1 MDRRVKQE
9 QPSGSAPSP
18 STDSPMPS
26 PLPSSSNY
34 TDFVLRSSAPPS
46 STSWK
51 HNVMKFTTIGTRV
64 IDPSNDEL
72 FVRPVKLN
80 RKDPRTVR
88 RLTDEDR
95 ERHNKRA
102 MERAAMAAGVT
113 GMDID
118 QKPGEGGVKSEV
130 KGEGED
136 GEDGAGSG
144 KKEKEELDASL
155 VGRGANGS
163 GMPNR
168 RGPGGQFKKKTK
180 RVYVASEEA
189 RRLKREEWQPWVLED
204 DEGKERWIGR
214 LEGSAGEV
222 GASGSGSKAM
232 EQGKVAQAGQRNGT
246 GLQGWRPAA
255 TPGDVGSGS
264 SYVAFVFG
272 DNGDEFKVVPINRW
286 YRFNQGPKYLTLAEE
301 EAEEEYARQQK
312 SKEPERWIMHRRAAP
327 ATSSGS
333 STPRPAPSSSASG
346 GGVSA
351 SSLRSRMVANAA
363 AGTRADG
370 DDSAGDEG
378 GRSKIKT
385 VVAAGGKGNAAGQHQ
400 DDDEFDYEED
410 FQDDEEGIAKIDDLA
425 DEEEAKEL
433 EERIRREQRAAERGE
448 QIPDEDEE
456 EIEQLTGTGK
466 EIKKLMKKSDKTGA
480 YDSDDDEENP
490 YASDDNDSDTA
501 SATSGGD
508 RDRPSSRAASPN
520 PSSRHHRAD
529 SLPRSR
535 AGTPSGSGSAYVAKR
550 ATSPSGGHGSR
561 SASPGASSSSG
572 KRKRE
577 RDGSVDGGAASD
589 SDVDG
594 SKRRKS
600 AKPGGGGK
608 GKSPSPGAPVALLTQ
623 ADLVAFFKTRPN
635 VTAGTKDV
643 LTHFRRQIKG
653 DERNKAA
660 IGGLL
665 QAVANLEGGSL
676 VLKAG
681 L

>member
-9 QPSGSAPSP
+9 PPAGGTASP
-18 STDSPMPS
+18 SNGSPIPS
-26 PLPSSSNY
+26 PLPTSSNY
-34 TDFVLRSSAPPS
+34 TDFVLRSSAPS
-46 STSWK
+46 SLSGWK
-51 HNVMKFTTIGTRV
+51 HNVMKFTALGNRV

-102 MERAAMAAGVT
+102 MQKAAELVGQS
-113 GMDID
+113 MDVD
-118 QKPGEGGVKSEV
+118 QKPGEGDV
-130 KGEGED
+130 KGEVKDE
-136 GEDGAGSG
+136 EGAGEGASG
-144 KKEKEELDASL
+144 TGKTEKEELDPSL
-155 VGRGANGS
+155 VGRGANGG

-180 RVYVASEEA
+180 RVYVASEES

-214 LEGSAGEV
+214 LEGGVGEV
-222 GASGSGSKAM
+222 GSSGGAGRAA
-232 EQGKVAQAGQRNGT
+232 EQGKVAQAGDRNGS
-246 GLQGWRPAA
+246 GLSGWRPAA
-255 TPGDVGSGS
+255 NAGDVGSGS

-272 DNGDEFKVVPINRW
+272 DNGDEFKVVPVNRW

-327 ATSSGS
+327 TTSSGS
-333 STPRPAPSSSASG
+333 STPRTGSSGAN

-363 AGTRADG
+363 AGTRADP
-370 DDSAGDEG
+370 DDSAGDDSR

-385 VVAAGGKGNAAGQHQ
+385 VVSAGKRNAAGQHQ
-400 DDDEFDYEED
+400 DEDEFDYEED
-410 FQDDEEGIAKIDDLA
+410 FADDEEGIAKIDDLA

-433 EERIRREQRAAERGE
+433 EERIRREQRAAERGD
-448 QIPDEDEE
+448 QIPDDDEDEE
-456 EIEQLTGTGK
+456 IERLTGTGK
-466 EIKKLMKKSDKTGA
+466 EIKKMIKKSDKTGA
-480 YDSDDDEENP
+480 YDSEDDEENP

-501 SATSGGD
+501 SVTSAGA
-508 RDRPSSRAASPN
+508 DRPSSRAASPN
-520 PSSRHHRAD
+520 PHAHRA
-529 SLPRSR
+529 SPLPRSR

-561 SASPGASSSSG
+561 SASPSGG
-572 KRKRE
+572 KRKR
-577 RDGSVDGGAASD
+577 DTSVDGGAGSD
-589 SDVDG
+589 SDIDG
-594 SKRRKS
+594 TKRRKS
-600 AKPGGGGK
+600 AKPGGGK

-635 VTAGTKDV
+635 LTAGTKDV
-643 LTHFRRQIKG
+643 LTHFRKQIKG